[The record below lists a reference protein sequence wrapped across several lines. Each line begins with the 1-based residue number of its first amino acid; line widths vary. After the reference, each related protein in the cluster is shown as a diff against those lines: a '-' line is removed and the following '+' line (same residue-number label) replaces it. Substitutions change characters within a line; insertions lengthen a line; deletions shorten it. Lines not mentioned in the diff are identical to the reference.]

1 MNDFLKR
8 LGLKAA
14 TATETPVPGQPLT
27 LYQREQRLNRL
38 RTDAG
43 TWLHVPELQIRLA
56 AEASDLAEN
65 QFPRTLCVAH
75 NPDNSSSLV
84 NLRSLLNR
92 LRRTAPPGLHIVLL
106 HSAQLPEQVKQELF
120 GTAGAIE
127 SGAAALLVDGK
138 VTVQYFGH
146 SNFADF
152 RNQLAQ
158 ALSGG

>member
-14 TATETPVPGQPLT
+14 AATETPAPGQPLT

-43 TWLHVPELQIRLA
+43 TWLQIPELQIRLA
-56 AEASDLAEN
+56 AAADDLAEHL
-65 QFPRTLCVAH
+65 FPRTLCIAH
-75 NPDNSSSLV
+75 DPDNSSSLV

-106 HSAQLPEQVKQELF
+106 HSAQLPQSFSHELF
-120 GTAGAIE
+120 GTENAIE

-138 VTVQYFGH
+138 VTLYYAGR
-146 SNFADF
+146 SNFAAF
-152 RNQLAQ
+152 RDQLAQ